1 MVFFALEKLVSL
13 VSFHLLVVVQSLGGV
28 WLFVTPWTTA
38 CQASLSFTISEFA
51 QTHVESMMPFNHLIF
66 CRPLLLLP
74 SIFSSIKVF
83 SNESALQIRRPKYWS
98 FSFSPSSEYLRL
110 VSFTTDFFDLCSS
123 RDSQPYHNSKASILW
138 CSAFFMVQLSHPYMT
153 AGKTIALT
161 IQTFAGKM
169 FLLFKTLSS
178 LS

>member
-1 MVFFALEKLVSL
+1 M
-13 VSFHLLVVVQSLGGV
+13 
-28 WLFVTPWTTA
+28 TPWTA
-38 CQASLSFTISEFA
+38 AHQASLSFSVSEFA

-98 FSFSPSSEYLRL
+98 FSISPSSEYLRL

-123 RDSQPYHNSKASILW
+123 RDSQESSPVPQFESVNSLVPSLLYGPTLTSIHDCWKNHSFDYTNL
-138 CSAFFMVQLSHPYMT
+138 CRQNVSAF
-153 AGKTIALT
+153 
-161 IQTFAGKM
+161 
-169 FLLFKTLSS
+169 
-178 LS
+178 